1 MKRVNLTTALTAALV
16 LLVFGLFRMSVKNT
30 APEGELTVGFIYDGD
45 ESTPYTYGFAS
56 AERAL
61 AEQFPGEVN
70 ILTMNNVPD
79 SEMEYPVRDMIGQG
93 CRILFTNSY
102 SEQFKALAEEN
113 PDVQFCQVS
122 FREMPDEEVPENYHT
137 FKGEIY
143 QARYVSGVAAGLK
156 LKEMMSDAASS
167 PKEPVI
173 GYVAAYPT
181 SEVISGFTAF
191 LLGVRSVVPE
201 AVMRVHYTN
210 SWGNYA
216 LEKSCTKKLIDEGC
230 MCISQHT
237 DTIGPAVACEEA
249 ASKNDVFFVSYNQ
262 SMMGVAPTT
271 ALIACRINWTPYIIG
286 AVRAVLD
293 NTPIEKGI
301 DGNRHGHDMSAGFD
315 RDWVETADLNLHIAA
330 ADTREKL
337 DETIAGLKKGTIQVF
352 KGNYIGV
359 SPEDESDTVDLR
371 TPYTENRDSSFPT
384 FHYILKDV
392 VTVEDE
398 GE

>member
-1 MKRVNLTTALTAALV
+1 MKRVYLTASLTAALV
-16 LLVFGLFRMSVKNT
+16 LIAFGLFRMTVKDN
-30 APEGELTVGFIYDGD
+30 ALEGELTVGFIYDGD
-45 ESTPYTYGFAS
+45 ESTPYTHNFAG

-61 AEQFPGEVN
+61 LEQFPGKVN
-70 ILTMNNVPD
+70 ILSMSNVPD
-79 SEMEYPVRDMIGQG
+79 KEMEHPVRDMIGQG

-102 SEQFKALAEEN
+102 SEQFEELAKEN

-122 FREMPDEEVPENYHT
+122 FREVPDEEAPENYHT

-143 QARYVSGVAAGLK
+143 EARYASGVAAGLK
-156 LKEMMSDAASS
+156 LKEMTESS
-167 PKEPVI
+167 GSEMTEPVI

-216 LEKSCTKKLIDEGC
+216 LEKACTKNLIDEGC
-230 MCISQHT
+230 ICISQHT

-249 ASKNDVFFVSYNQ
+249 AGSRGVFFVSCNQ
-262 SMMGVAPTT
+262 SMADVAPTT

-315 RDWVETADLNLHIAA
+315 RDWVQVTDLNLHIAA